1 MTIGFF
7 LRKIISLPFV
17 FICIYTTFFL
27 YILIKAP
34 DIYNAV
40 FFVYYSGVPSSIL
53 YVFFDAYF
61 SLPTHG
67 NIYFD
72 VAIMYLLGV
81 IQYGVIGWICQKI
94 FQAGCFVIKKYFLHK

>member
-1 MTIGFF
+1 MTIGSF
-7 LRKIISLPFV
+7 LRKIIPLPFV

-40 FFVYYSGVPSSIL
+40 FFVDYSGVPSSIL

-67 NIYFD
+67 SVYFD